1 MAFFSEYMNFIEEF
15 VSLSPLFSIRIYLGL
30 YVFVFDQI
38 LTKFGKILRIA
49 LGRKNVGFLFFSKLE
64 TRTLHLFYSR
74 IYSSPLTYAI
84 IVFPKIIAV
93 NTTHSLAWNS
103 LCQGLF
109 YVYSKCPAL
118 FQNSVAAKIGLSGFD
133 LCSKCPNF
141 AIESK
146 TRLKR
151 IESKTA
157 RKCS

>member
-1 MAFFSEYMNFIEEF
+1 MIMEQFCYRSPLLFFLMSFSQFFEISTLLFNVVPVKSKLEILQNFVAFFSEYMNFIEEF

-84 IVFPKIIAV
+84 IVFPKIIAQLEIAQV
-93 NTTHSLAWNS
+93 GV
-103 LCQGLF
+103 CF
-109 YVYSKCPAL
+109 MC
-118 FQNSVAAKIGLSGFD
+118 
-133 LCSKCPNF
+133 
-141 AIESK
+141 
-146 TRLKR
+146 
-151 IESKTA
+151 
-157 RKCS
+157 